1 MADNVIVRLKDVAKT
16 FGAAPNLVYAV
27 RDINVEIF
35 RGEYISVMGPSG
47 SGKSTLFNMV
57 GGLDRTS
64 AGTVEI
70 GGVVLNQLTD
80 GQLAFFRG
88 RHIGYIFQAYNLIAS
103 MTALKNVA
111 LPALLAGASPAEAE
125 ERASKVLDR
134 VGLGHRLNHRPN
146 ELSGGQQQRVAIAR
160 ALVNTPTIILA
171 DEPTANLDLNTG
183 EEIIQLLGH
192 FCHELGVTV
201 ITATHDHKMLKASDR
216 IIWIKD
222 GLVDRVERVAD
233 IHIEEGGLEKSQ
245 PPQ

>member
-1 MADNVIVRLKDVAKT
+1 MPENVIVRLKDVSKT
-16 FGAAPNLVYAV
+16 FGAEPNLIYALRSV
-27 RDINVEIF
+27 SVEVF
-35 RGEYISVMGPSG
+35 RGEYLSVMGPSG

-64 AGTVEI
+64 DGTVEI

-80 GQLAFFRG
+80 GQLAYFRG

-125 ERASKVLDR
+125 QRARKVLER
-134 VGLGHRLNHRPN
+134 VGLEHRLTHRPD

-171 DEPTANLDLNTG
+171 DEPTANLDLHTG

-192 FCHELGVTV
+192 FCRELGVTV

-216 IIWIKD
+216 IVWIKD
-222 GLVDRVERVAD
+222 GQVDRVERVED
-233 IHIEEGGLEKSQ
+233 LHIEEGGLEKSKTS
-245 PPQ
+245 P